1 MNKIYLYLLIVV
13 GITLGGCIGL
23 LKVENG
29 DLKTDIQRL
38 NRELVIEKA
47 QGAIYF
53 TKEMFSHTYLFT
65 DEVGHNFFK

>member
-1 MNKIYLYLLIVV
+1 MESN
-13 GITLGGCIGL
+13 
-23 LKVENG
+23 
-29 DLKTDIQRL
+29 
-38 NRELVIEKA
+38 KA